1 MYRCEGSAGP
11 PAPHASVVDASDA
24 RLLGEVAGGDR
35 LAFERLYRSYFP
47 RLTRFL
53 NRMTRNLQL
62 IEEIVNDTML
72 VVWNKATTY
81 DASCKVSTWV
91 FAIAYRKACKAIHG
105 CEEAVDDD
113 PDLREAEPGWRPD
126 VRFARTRRCQAVDAA
141 IETLPLEQRTVVQL
155 TYFHDMGYAD
165 IATVM
170 DCPVNTVK
178 TRMFHAR
185 RRLALMLAGEFEEE
199 L

>member
-1 MYRCEGSAGP
+1 MLNGNGSARG
-11 PAPHASVVDASDA
+11 PAPCTSVVDASDA

-35 LAFERLYRSYFP
+35 HAFERLYHSYFP

-72 VVWNKATTY
+72 VVWNKATTW
-81 DASCKVSTWV
+81 DKSCKVSTWV

-105 CEEAVDDD
+105 IDEVVDDD
-113 PDLREAEPGWRPD
+113 PDLREAGPGWRPD
-126 VRFARTRRCQAVDAA
+126 ERFAQMRRCQAVDAA
-141 IETLPLEQRTVVQL
+141 IAALPLEQRTVVQL
-155 TYFHDMGYAD
+155 TYFHDMGYTD
-165 IATVM
+165 IGTIM
-170 DCPVNTVK
+170 GCPVNTVK

-185 RRLALMLAGEFEEE
+185 RRLALMLADEFEEE

>member
-1 MYRCEGSAGP
+1 MDNCDGSAGA
-11 PAPHASVVDASDA
+11 PASYASVVDASDA

-35 LAFERLYRSYFP
+35 HAFERLYRGYFP

-53 NRMTRNLQL
+53 NRMTRNPQL

-72 VVWNKATTY
+72 VVWNKAGTF

-91 FAIAYRKACKAIHG
+91 FAIAYRKACKALHASD
-105 CEEAVDDD
+105 EPVDED
-113 PDLREAEPGWRPD
+113 PDLREADAGWQPEQ
-126 VRFARTRRCQAVDAA
+126 RFARQRRCEAVDAA

-155 TYFHDMGYAD
+155 TYFNDMGYAD
-165 IATVM
+165 IALIM
-170 DCPVNTVK
+170 GCPVNTVK

-185 RRLALMLAGEFEEE
+185 RRLALLLAAQFEEE
-199 L
+199 S

>member
-1 MYRCEGSAGP
+1 MHNSNGSAGAT
-11 PAPHASVVDASDA
+11 APCASVVDVSDA

-72 VVWNKATTY
+72 VVWNKATTF
-81 DASCKVSTWV
+81 DATCKVSTWV

-105 CEEAVDDD
+105 SDDPVDED

-126 VRFARTRRCQAVDAA
+126 ERFARMRRCQAVDAA
-141 IETLPLEQRTVVQL
+141 IEALPLEQRTAVQL
-155 TYFHDMGYAD
+155 TYFNDMGYAD
-165 IATVM
+165 IAVIM
-170 DCPVNTVK
+170 GCPVNTVK

-185 RRLALMLAGEFEEE
+185 RRLALLLANEFEEE

>member
-1 MYRCEGSAGP
+1 MHNGNGSAGVS
-11 PAPHASVVDASDA
+11 APCTSVVDASDA

-35 LAFERLYRSYFP
+35 HAFERLYRSYFP

-53 NRMTRNLQL
+53 NRMTRDLQL

-72 VVWNKATTY
+72 VVWNKATTW

-105 CEEAVDDD
+105 SEEAVDDD
-113 PDLREAEPGWRPD
+113 PDLREAGPGWRPD
-126 VRFARTRRCQAVDAA
+126 ERFARMRRCQAVDAA
-141 IETLPLEQRTVVQL
+141 IAALPLEQRTVVQL
-155 TYFHDMGYAD
+155 TYFDDMGYAD
-165 IATVM
+165 IATIM
-170 DCPVNTVK
+170 GCPVNTVK

-185 RRLALMLAGEFEEE
+185 RRLAPMLADEFEEE